1 MRRYLVAIVLVLAWP
16 GPAGAQQQPPD
27 PSRPFEIT
35 DNSFLVE
42 EAYNQERG
50 VFQNIFGVVRSDTGE
65 WAASFTQEWPA
76 PSVRHQLSYT
86 LVFDND
92 TGRGSVGDVAIN
104 YRYQLRTGED
114 GGVAVA
120 PRASVLL
127 RPDRSDTFETA
138 HVGLEL
144 NLPASRQFG
153 DIFVHGNAGVRIYP
167 RVDSVVTA
175 DAQGSQDVSLASP
188 FLAGSVILRV
198 RPMLNLMMESL
209 VQFPERIVGPATT
222 ERATVVTL
230 SPGTRFGWNIGAQ
243 QIVLGAAVPIV
254 HGDGRT
260 STGVFGYASWELP
273 FTH

>member
-1 MRRYLVAIVLVLAWP
+1 M
-16 GPAGAQQQPPD
+16 
-27 PSRPFEIT
+27 
-35 DNSFLVE
+35 
-42 EAYNQERG
+42 
-50 VFQNIFGVVRSDTGE
+50 
-65 WAASFTQEWPA
+65 
-76 PSVRHQLSYT
+76 
-86 LVFDND
+86 
-92 TGRGSVGDVAIN
+92 
-104 YRYQLRTGED
+104 
-114 GGVAVA
+114 
-120 PRASVLL
+120 
-127 RPDRSDTFETA
+127 
-138 HVGLEL
+138 
-144 NLPASRQFG
+144 
-153 DIFVHGNAGVRIYP
+153 
-167 RVDSVVTA
+167 
-175 DAQGSQDVSLASP
+175 SLASP

>member
-16 GPAGAQQQPPD
+16 GPRRRAAATARSRPA
-27 PSRPFEIT
+27 PSRFSTTRFSSRRPT
-35 DNSFLVE
+35 TRS
-42 EAYNQERG
+42 AGSSRTSS
-50 VFQNIFGVVRSDTGE
+50 GVVRSDTGE

-76 PSVRHQLSYT
+76 PSLRHQLSYT
-86 LVFDND
+86 LVLRQRHRTRAD
-92 TGRGSVGDVAIN
+92 VGDVAIN

-167 RVDSVVTA
+167 RVDSVVHRRRRRGPRMCRWPVPFSRA
-175 DAQGSQDVSLASP
+175 ASSCGS
-188 FLAGSVILRV
+188 
-198 RPMLNLMMESL
+198 
-209 VQFPERIVGPATT
+209 GPC
-222 ERATVVTL
+222 
-230 SPGTRFGWNIGAQ
+230 
-243 QIVLGAAVPIV
+243 
-254 HGDGRT
+254 
-260 STGVFGYASWELP
+260 
-273 FTH
+273 